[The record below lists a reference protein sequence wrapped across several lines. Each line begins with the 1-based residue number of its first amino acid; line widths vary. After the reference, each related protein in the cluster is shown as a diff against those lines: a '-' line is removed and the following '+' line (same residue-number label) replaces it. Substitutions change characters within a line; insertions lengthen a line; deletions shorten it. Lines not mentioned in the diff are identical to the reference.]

1 MKKVI
6 NYLFAATLFA
16 AVATA
21 GETETFGGFGI
32 SVWPN
37 SNGAKIAGVMPGLPA
52 DGAGLQ
58 VGDLIV
64 SVDGTNLSTTSPG
77 DQTNYLRGKAGTSAN
92 LVINRNGDIISVSA
106 KRVGISVQS
115 LDASEISQWYG
126 KDEGLTAEEVSY
138 LASKKTAEGY
148 EFYGIMQYGTPVP
161 SSAENLRAQNFT
173 LLSVQKAETKP
184 LAKPTIKKEEPS
196 LNGKTKDAKFVNVK
210 GARVNQGNSQ
220 GKAPAYKLR

>member
-6 NYLFAATLFA
+6 SYLFAATMFA

-21 GETETFGGFGI
+21 EESETFGGFGI
-32 SVWPN
+32 SVWP
-37 SNGAKIAGVMPGLPA
+37 SGNGAKIAGVMPGLPA
-52 DGAGLQ
+52 DGVGLQ
-58 VGDLIV
+58 VGDVIV
-64 SVDGTNLSTTSPG
+64 SVDGNSLSAFKPG
-77 DQTNYLRGKAGTSAN
+77 EQTNYLRGKAGTTAN
-92 LVINRNGDIISVSA
+92 LVVNRNGEMISVSA

-148 EFYGIMQYGTPVP
+148 EFHGIMQYGTPVP

-184 LAKPTIKKEEPS
+184 LAKPSVEKEEPS
-196 LNGKTKDAKFVNVK
+196 LNGKTKDAKLVNVK
-210 GARVNQGNSQ
+210 GARVKNQ

>member
-58 VGDLIV
+58 TGDLIV
-64 SVDGTNLSTTSPG
+64 SVDGNSLSTYNPG
-77 DQTNYLRGKAGTSAN
+77 EQTNYLRGKAGTTAN
-92 LVINRNGDIISVSA
+92 LVINRNGEVFSVSA

-115 LDASEISQWYG
+115 LDASEISEWYG
-126 KDEGLTAEEVSY
+126 KEEGLTAEEISY
-138 LASKKTAEGY
+138 LASKKTAAGY
-148 EFYGIMQYGTPVP
+148 EFSGIMQYGTPVP
-161 SSAENLRAQNFT
+161 RSAENLKAQYFT
-173 LLSVQKAETKP
+173 LLSVQKAE
-184 LAKPTIKKEEPS
+184 AKPVAKPIKKEEEPS
-196 LNGKTKDAKFVNVK
+196 LNGKTKDAKFVNIK
-210 GARVNQGNSQ
+210 GARVNQ